1 MSTLNKSLV
10 GTYQTTSL
18 AEKINQTISGV
29 DLNWRGFSVKNKDG
43 VATYNV
49 TSFVGGTEVFP
60 EGDLLLQ
67 GEYSFEKYDQY
78 ANFNRAVAWLA
89 SKHGDYVRES
99 SIGGGILYS
108 LLGRRINEE
117 NLKEWSDRIRD
128 SFNQDFAGDL
138 NMIDLSLQANSKER
152 KLYITMLVQ
161 DLTTGQV
168 NSQTVSAAYGNE
180 VI

>member
-29 DLNWRGFSVKNKDG
+29 DLNWRGYSVKNKDNKLS
-43 VATYNV
+43 YNV

-60 EGDLLLQ
+60 EGDSTSE
-67 GEYSFEKYDQY
+67 EYTFEKYDQY
-78 ANFNRAVAWLA
+78 ANFNRAIAWLA

-99 SIGGGILYS
+99 DVGSGILYA
-108 LLGRRINEE
+108 LLGKNINEE
-117 NLKEWSDRIRD
+117 NLEDWANKIRD
-128 SFNQDFAGDL
+128 GFNNDFANDL
-138 NMIDLSLQANSKER
+138 NMIDLSLKANPKER

-161 DLTTGQV
+161 DLTTGKV
-168 NSQTVSAAYGNE
+168 NSQTVSATYGSE